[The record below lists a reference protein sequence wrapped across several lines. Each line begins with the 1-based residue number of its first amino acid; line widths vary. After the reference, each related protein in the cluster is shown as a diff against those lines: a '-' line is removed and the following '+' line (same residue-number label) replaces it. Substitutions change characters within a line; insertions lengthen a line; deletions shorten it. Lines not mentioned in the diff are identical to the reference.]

1 MGKGFLTGQIKS
13 ASDIPENDYRRLFPR
28 FHPENFDTN
37 LKLVEGIN
45 KIAERKG
52 CTSGQIA
59 VSWLI
64 ALSEKPGMP
73 KFIPIPGASKA
84 ERVRENAKI
93 VELTAQDMDDINALL
108 AKCEVKGERYPAFTM
123 KYLEG

>member
-1 MGKGFLTGQIKS
+1 
-13 ASDIPENDYRRLFPR
+13 
-28 FHPENFDTN
+28 
-37 LKLVEGIN
+37 VEGIN
-45 KIAERKG
+45 KIADRKG

-64 ALSEKPGMP
+64 TLSKKPGMP

-93 VELTAQDMDDINALL
+93 VDLTAQDMDDINTLL
-108 AKCEVKGERYPAFTM
+108 AKCEVKGDRYPAFTM